1 MLSHQDLV
9 IESAY
14 AEHRS
19 KLVRNLTFRTRDPE
33 AAEDLAQE
41 SFLRLA
47 REIEVGRTPDNV
59 GAWLYRVGMNLAV
72 SEARRAK
79 VATRH
84 EPALPRPAQPDS
96 PEQIVLEGELSA
108 AVCDVLAQLATHER
122 HALVLAAHGVGGIEI
137 ARALGRTPAATRT
150 LLCRARAKIRERMLL
165 ANLAPI

>member
-1 MLSHQDLV
+1 MQAHQELV

-14 AEHRS
+14 VEHRA

-47 REIEVGRTPDNV
+47 RQVEVGRMPDNV
-59 GAWLYRVGMNLAV
+59 GAWLYRVGMNLAI

-79 VATRH
+79 VATQH
-84 EPALPRPAQPDS
+84 EPALPRPDAPDS
-96 PEQIVLEGELSA
+96 PEQIVLAGELSA
-108 AVCDVLAQLATHER
+108 AVSDVLAQLSTHER
-122 HALVLAAHGVGGIEI
+122 HALVLAAHRVGGIEI
-137 ARALGRTPAATRT
+137 AGELGRTPAATRT
-150 LLCRARAKIRERMLL
+150 LLCRARAKIRERMFL